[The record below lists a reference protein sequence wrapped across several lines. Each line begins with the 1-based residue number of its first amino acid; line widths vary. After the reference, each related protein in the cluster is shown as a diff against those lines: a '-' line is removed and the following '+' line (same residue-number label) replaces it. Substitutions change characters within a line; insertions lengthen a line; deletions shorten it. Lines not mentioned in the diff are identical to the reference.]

1 MAISGLTFDHLT
13 SFIYCCLGWLNELPI
28 KATSSA
34 REQAAAPATV
44 RSYVISSY
52 ERERVSSLK

>member
-1 MAISGLTFDHLT
+1 MIIPDST
-13 SFIYCCLGWLNELPI
+13 SIERHIKGWLNELPM

-52 ERERVSSLK
+52 ERERPVV